1 MDGRFAPE
9 EWNYYESLNHTTT
22 NAVEST
28 NWRVFLKTGTR
39 NPNIYSSIGVIKQD
53 LKETEKLLD
62 LLQLGRLKKRVD
74 TNFDQKMEQKR
85 RLKTMLED
93 QQTDLKS
100 YMTAM
105 GALNIHLD
113 QKTKDR
119 IELLKANGAEGNSSI
134 QNLAVLALN
143 DQILNVLDPAGLYGE
158 TADGAGR
165 GRGRG
170 RVRGGDRGRG
180 RGRGRGN
187 RGHHAGTLL
196 DSGRVECNA
205 CLRTYVQAR
214 FQG

>member
-1 MDGRFAPE
+1 MSSSVIQPPTM
-9 EWNYYESLNHTTT
+9 LNQQIG
-22 NAVEST
+22 
-28 NWRVFLKTGTR
+28 VFLKTGTR

-134 QNLAVLALN
+134 QNLADLASN

-158 TADGAGR
+158 TADGA
-165 GRGRG
+165 
-170 RVRGGDRGRG
+170 RGGQRKRKGQRRGQRK
-180 RGRGRGN
+180 RKALVAIILEFTRCTE
-187 RGHHAGTLL
+187 AGLSVMFVLMTKPSLEL
-196 DSGRVECNA
+196 
-205 CLRTYVQAR
+205 
-214 FQG
+214 

>member
-9 EWNYYESLNHTTT
+9 EWNYYESLSHTTT
-22 NAVEST
+22 NAAEST

-100 YMTAM
+100 YMTDM
-105 GALNIHLD
+105 GSLNINMD
-113 QKTKDR
+113 QKTKER
-119 IELLKANGAEGNSSI
+119 IDLMKATGVFISK
-134 QNLAVLALN
+134 
-143 DQILNVLDPAGLYGE
+143 
-158 TADGAGR
+158 
-165 GRGRG
+165 
-170 RVRGGDRGRG
+170 
-180 RGRGRGN
+180 
-187 RGHHAGTLL
+187 
-196 DSGRVECNA
+196 
-205 CLRTYVQAR
+205 
-214 FQG
+214 F